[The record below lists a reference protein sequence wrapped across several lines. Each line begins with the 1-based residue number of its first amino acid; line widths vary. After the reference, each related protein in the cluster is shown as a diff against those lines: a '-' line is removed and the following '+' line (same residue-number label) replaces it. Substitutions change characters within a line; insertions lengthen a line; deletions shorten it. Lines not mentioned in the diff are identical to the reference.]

1 MTMTADDGHGTDD
14 GLLVYVGTYTEAP
27 QGQAEGVYVCRM
39 RHSSGALTM
48 EQTVPGLVNPSY
60 LALGPEG
67 RNLYAVSEVDDGQVA
82 AFSRDAATG
91 QLMLINQQSSHGA
104 APCHLSVEQ
113 GHLLVANYT
122 SGSVAVLP
130 IRPDGSL
137 GAASSVIQYEG
148 ALAHPRQEGPHAH
161 MIVPDPSGQ
170 HVLAV
175 DLGLDRIMAYR
186 LDAASG
192 ELITNDPALAYQSP
206 RPGAGPRQ
214 IAFAADGRHAYV
226 LNELD
231 STLTVC
237 SYDPERGE
245 LRPHETLSTLPGG
258 FTGENTCAHIAV
270 APSGRFVY
278 ASNRGHDSIAIFA
291 LDTSTGR
298 PTLVGHEPT
307 GGQTPRAFALDP
319 TGTWLLAANQDS
331 DSIVSFR
338 VDASSGLLAR
348 SGQESQAPAPV
359 CVVFAE
365 TSTQAV

>member
-1 MTMTADDGHGTDD
+1 MTMTAGGGHGPDD

-39 RHSSGALTM
+39 EPQSGALII
-48 EQTVPGLVNPSY
+48 QQAASGVANPSY
-60 LALGPEG
+60 LALGPDG

-91 QLMLINQQSSHGA
+91 QLTLINQQSSHGA

-113 GHLLVANYT
+113 GHVLVANYT
-122 SGSVAVLP
+122 SGSVAALP

-161 MIVPDPSGQ
+161 MIVPDPNGQ
-170 HVLAV
+170 RVLAV

-192 ELITNDPALAYQSP
+192 ELIPNDPAIAYQSA
-206 RPGAGPRQ
+206 RAGAGPRQ
-214 IAFAADGRHAYV
+214 IAFAPSGRHAFV

-231 STLTVC
+231 STLTAC
-237 SYDPERGE
+237 TYDPERGV
-245 LRPHETLSTLPGG
+245 LRPLETLSTLPGD
-258 FTGENTCAHIAV
+258 FRGENTCAHIAV

-291 LDTSTGR
+291 VGATTDQLTV
-298 PTLVGHEPT
+298 VGHEPT
-307 GGQTPRAFALDP
+307 GGQTPRAFALNP
-319 TGTWLLAANQDS
+319 TGAWLLAANQDS
-331 DSIVSFR
+331 DSILSFR
-338 VDASSGLLAR
+338 VDATSGLLAR
-348 SGQESQAPAPV
+348 SGQESQIPAPV
-359 CVVFAE
+359 CVVFAD
-365 TSTQAV
+365 TSTRAV